1 MTGTLHPHPDD
12 LTYSPDETYTEAVGL
27 DPTSPPAA
35 PSGSI
40 PRLSVD
46 RLADLLGEAP
56 SPWAM
61 DLAVKLALA
70 DWHEHGGGDRSVN
83 VPQIAH

>member
-1 MTGTLHPHPDD
+1 MTGTIHPHPDD
-12 LTYSPDETYTEAVGL
+12 LT
-27 DPTSPPAA
+27 PTSPPAA

-56 SPWAM
+56 SPWAI

-70 DWHEHGGGDRSVN
+70 DWHEHGGRGD
-83 VPQIAH
+83 